1 MRVKCK
7 VYRVVALS
15 SLLYGAESWTIYRA
29 QVKNLHAYMMRQM
42 RDIMRIKWHDKI
54 TNEEIPQR
62 ANLPPT
68 TDISLGRT

>member
-1 MRVKCK
+1 MRIKCK

-15 SLLYGAESWTIYRA
+15 SLLYGAESWTIYRE

-42 RDIMRIKWHDKI
+42 RGIMSIKWYDEI

-68 TDISLGRT
+68 ADISLRRT